1 MVMPRSDKPPG
12 NSGSPQ
18 IDFRTLHGNLKDGA
32 YRYSLEYTGD
42 SKNARVKSLRFKL
55 ISGDDEAASSGL
67 ALHDFIRSASEFLA
81 QVEAELRASTR
92 RVTIDLEWLA
102 NQPDFDERVKLLR
115 QNNQSKVLK
124 ESESGAAH
132 SHDEPLAA
140 MGSGRNSHELRAVE
154 PQLSDRESRDMT
166 MITVAQLYALA
177 LMRFPNRD
185 RSVVRF
191 IQEHLEWLSDLE
203 ITAYVQRARLRGI
216 DLPVYRRGRI
226 PKKRKQ

>member
-1 MVMPRSDKPPG
+1 MPQSEKSHG

-18 IDFRTLHGNLKDGA
+18 SDFRTLRGKLKDSA

-42 SKNARVKSLRFKL
+42 PASARVKSLRFKL
-55 ISGDDEAASSGL
+55 ISSDDEAASSGL
-67 ALHDFIRSASEFLA
+67 TLHDFIRSASEFLV
-81 QVEAELRASTR
+81 QVEAELHASTR

-115 QNNQSKVLK
+115 QNHQSKVLK
-124 ESESGAAH
+124 ESQSGTAR
-132 SHDEPLAA
+132 SDDGPLAA
-140 MGSGRNSHELRAVE
+140 MGSGGSPRDLRAVE
-154 PQLSDRESRDMT
+154 TQLSDRDSRDMT

-177 LMRFPNRD
+177 LLRFPNRD

-203 ITAYVQRARLRGI
+203 ITANVQRARLRGI

-226 PKKRKQ
+226 PKKKK